1 MSKVEQWIECDL
13 RYVAETKLGRLTD
26 DELAKLYFGIGK
38 KQPERVNIEVLR
50 DMIKENPDSMA
61 VAARRWL
68 GSTGE
73 DKDDEDDSNDGA
85 AS

>member
-1 MSKVEQWIECDL
+1 MD
-13 RYVAETKLGRLTD
+13 
-26 DELAKLYFGIGK
+26 FGIGK

-50 DMIKENPDSMA
+50 DMIKESPESMA

-68 GSTGE
+68 AGGNE
-73 DKDDEDDSNDGA
+73 DKDDEGNSDDGA

>member
-1 MSKVEQWIECDL
+1 MD
-13 RYVAETKLGRLTD
+13 
-26 DELAKLYFGIGK
+26 FGLGK

-50 DMIKENPDSMA
+50 DMIRESPESMA

-68 GSTGE
+68 AATGD
-73 DKDDEDDSNDGA
+73 DKDDENGDGPNDGT